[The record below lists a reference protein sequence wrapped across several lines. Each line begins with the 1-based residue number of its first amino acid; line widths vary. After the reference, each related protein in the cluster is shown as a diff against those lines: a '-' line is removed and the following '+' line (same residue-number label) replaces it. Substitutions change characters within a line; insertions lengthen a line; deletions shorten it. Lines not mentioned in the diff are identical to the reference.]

1 MQWVASSIA
10 ESQIDRCV
18 LFDLYVNCVRCAC
31 VRTRDPTPRITCVL
45 VGAFTLKCENTL
57 FGKYGSN
64 SADLFAA
71 LSGRCSSFSQST
83 QEDNFRTACCP
94 PADTTCRA
102 GTAVP
107 AVCDK
112 TCRVSQSRS
121 SVHQLRRR
129 SSASDQ
135 SMSQCHCGSPRRPP
149 VAYGT
154 RKQLSPSLSRLLS
167 QAQFEG
173 YYAECHPY
181 FKAQGT
187 LAYYSTVLN
196 ICQPKY

>member
-135 SMSQCHCGSPRRPP
+135 SMSQCHCVAREDRPWRTALVNSSLP
-149 VAYGT
+149 
-154 RKQLSPSLSRLLS
+154 LSLACFS

>member
-1 MQWVASSIA
+1 M
-10 ESQIDRCV
+10 
-18 LFDLYVNCVRCAC
+18 FDLYVNCVRCAC

-154 RKQLSPSLSRLLS
+154 RKQLSPSLSLACCS